1 MFFATMDGGSPSCR
15 QEKRSKRNQ
24 DCIAVAKP
32 TGRTKAVCPCTG
44 AEGSRAARHCDGQGS
59 FVVASSHQA
68 DAYVGDDPIVDD
80 EEEALERA
88 SHTIAAPPTCTPT
101 HGPGFV
107 TQLVLFTSVSLI
119 MQEPAMAPNPA
130 GGWTPPLPVDYHHWV
145 KDIRSNRGRN
155 LYAEDEKDL

>member
-1 MFFATMDGGSPSCR
+1 MDGGSPSCR

-24 DCIAVAKP
+24 DCIAVEKP

-80 EEEALERA
+80 EEEALEHAGR
-88 SHTIAAPPTCTPT
+88 TIVVTPICTPCRC
-101 HGPGFV
+101 PGFV
-107 TQLVLFTSVSLI
+107 SELVPFTGGLPV
-119 MQEPAMAPNPA
+119 MREPMMAPNPC
-130 GGWTPPLPVDYHHWV
+130 GGWTPPLPIDYHHQV
-145 KDIRSNRGRN
+145 
-155 LYAEDEKDL
+155 